1 MSAHRDASPTIR
13 RASDATWQ
21 AAARCRAV
29 ATDMFFPQRTRTWGE
44 RIRLEQ
50 AAKKIC
56 ERCPVLAECRSY
68 ALEHEE
74 RFGVW
79 GGLTEA
85 ERRSSFTSGRSA
97 TPKQKHQLTI
107 SEP

>member
-1 MSAHRDASPTIR
+1 
-13 RASDATWQ
+13 
-21 AAARCRAV
+21 
-29 ATDMFFPQRTRTWGE
+29 MFFPQRTRIRGE

-68 ALEHEE
+68 ALEREE

-85 ERRSSFTSGRSA
+85 ERRSRFANGRSTA
-97 TPKQKHQLTI
+97 PTPKHQLTI